1 MRNRKHYVKIRR
13 INDFRTPLVNPK
25 FFQDCLT
32 VGTVA
37 VAAGIIVKFHVSTVR
52 TLGDVVAKLPD
63 LQFKIA
69 CAAFSCTPDT

>member
-52 TLGDVVAKLPD
+52 TLGDVVAKATGFTIQD
-63 LQFKIA
+63 SMCCFFRYA
-69 CAAFSCTPDT
+69 

>member
-37 VAAGIIVKFHVSTVR
+37 VAAGIIVDLHMPAIS
-52 TLGDVVAKLPD
+52 TLGNVAAKRATFAGGNGRNP
-63 LQFKIA
+63 
-69 CAAFSCTPDT
+69 